1 MQPEETIF
9 RLIGRREL
17 VQVGRIMLLV
27 VAVVASGVA
36 LEAQGE
42 GISGFTPI
50 GDYVIEI
57 DGQDRPEAQILG
69 ARHARSLLVMGA
81 GLPTPVLIDLATGS
95 VSGVHLMKVAKRDG
109 GSIDLLP
116 NPVARPYGTYSIDGE
131 RILFEIEGRRVA
143 VKPKPVLTGDRTPA
157 ELVAYDPTYATKRDI
172 YSTSQ
177 PLVEQL
183 RQQDETVRVR
193 IYFGTWCPFC
203 AEMVPRVLKLGEQ
216 LEGSNVRFEYYGLPR
231 HVSEDAEARAMNIRG
246 VPTGI
251 VYSGGKEI
259 GRISGNSWRSPEQA
273 LVDILESS

>member
-1 MQPEETIF
+1 MRPEETMF
-9 RLIGRREL
+9 RPIGRREL
-17 VQVGRIMLLV
+17 LQMGRIMLLV
-27 VAVVASGVA
+27 VALVGSGVA
-36 LEAQGE
+36 AEAQGD

-50 GDYVIEI
+50 GDYLIEV

-81 GLPTPVLIDLATGS
+81 GLPTPVLIDLASGS

-116 NPVARPYGTYSIDGE
+116 NPVARSYGTYSIDGE
-131 RILFEIEGRRVA
+131 RILFEVEGRQVT
-143 VKPKPVLTGDRTPA
+143 VKPKPVLTGDRSPA

-183 RQQDETVRVR
+183 RQQDESVRVR

-203 AEMVPRVLKLGEQ
+203 AEMVPRVLKLQEE
-216 LEGSNVRFEYYGLPR
+216 LEGSDVHFEYYGLPR
-231 HVSEDAEARAMNIRG
+231 NPSEDAEARAMNIRG

-251 VYSGGKEI
+251 VYSGGKEL
-259 GRISGNSWRSPEQA
+259 GRITGNAWRSPEEA
-273 LVDILESS
+273 LVNILQSG